1 MQDIGNIAIFGVRLE
16 ERVNIIIRRTK
27 LINICAIIVLGEMT
41 LGERWVGTYNVAV
54 RYKLYKED

>member
-27 LINICAIIVLGEMT
+27 LINICARIDFGETT

>member
-27 LINICAIIVLGEMT
+27 LINMCARIVLRETT
-41 LGERWVGTYNVAV
+41 LGERWVGTYDVTV

>member
-1 MQDIGNIAIFGVRLE
+1 MQDIGYIAIFGVRLE

-27 LINICAIIVLGEMT
+27 LINMCARIVLGEST
-41 LGERWVGTYNVAV
+41 LGERWVRTYVVTV